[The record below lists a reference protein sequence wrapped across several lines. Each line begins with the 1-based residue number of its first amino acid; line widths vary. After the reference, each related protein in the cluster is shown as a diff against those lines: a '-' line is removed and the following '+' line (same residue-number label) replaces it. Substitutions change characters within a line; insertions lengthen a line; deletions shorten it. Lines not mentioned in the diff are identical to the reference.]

1 MINLGGLIFSSYLTN
16 CRISARYG
24 GVNPVDTNG
33 FWHAPG
39 SVEKP
44 CEVAGVILLDFAQLT
59 YLGKWLVEP
68 G

>member
-1 MINLGGLIFSSYLTN
+1 MISLGGFIFSSYLTN

-44 CEVAGVILLDFAQLT
+44 CEVCWCYDWILF
-59 YLGKWLVEP
+59 G
-68 G
+68 